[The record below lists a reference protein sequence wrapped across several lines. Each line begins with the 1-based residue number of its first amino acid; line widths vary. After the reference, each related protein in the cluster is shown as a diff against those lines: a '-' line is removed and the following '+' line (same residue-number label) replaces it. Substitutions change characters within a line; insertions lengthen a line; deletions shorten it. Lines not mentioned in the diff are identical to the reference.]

1 MDGERRVC
9 WLFGWRGEGVLA
21 VWMERGGKRQ
31 PVEVA
36 GFAWNVM
43 GRFAGGE
50 CRTASWSFYSL
61 GCEIVG
67 LDGVGG

>member
-1 MDGERRVC
+1 M
-9 WLFGWRGEGVLA
+9 
-21 VWMERGGKRQ
+21 WMERGGKRQ